1 MRRSSLKRFIA
12 LVMMISM
19 LACEFVVYAAPAG
32 EESDATVAEKEDADK
47 ADKTTG
53 DTEDSVN
60 DKYINEMI
68 EKNYTK
74 VSAGYKYPKY
84 TGNDIVYKISDIYVD
99 GGTLTEEI
107 DGYDSFASETVDKVV
122 QLEFGETVTVKLDVE
137 KKGVYVVGFDYLA
150 YDEESVLVPEAEI
163 TLNGEVPFYECYR
176 QLYES
181 LWTEAEQSYDRYDN
195 EVVAIPDKYMG
206 WSYKAISDASYRYS
220 TPLTLQLEEG
230 ENIITIKLNEA
241 ELKIGNFYLSKV
253 ETPEEYKKG
262 NAASGDY
269 FVELQAERPAFRND
283 SSIRPTCEYD
293 IDLKPYNS
301 SKKTLNIID
310 SASFADAGQTVS
322 YEIEVPET
330 GYYYLAVNYRQSDKV
345 DFPVF
350 MDIKVDGKIP
360 NILLQSY
367 EFDYANNFVLH
378 TLQDNENGKMSIKL
392 EKGKHLISFT
402 ISHNPLRE
410 AFETIDIVMS
420 EINDLTLE
428 VTKLAG
434 TNTSKYRDIE
444 ITKYIPGI
452 EDSLQRWIDQ
462 LTEMHNELA
471 VYSDAETIGCLS
483 QITLAIKKLET
494 FKEEPNEIP
503 YRIKELSQS
512 TNSVNQYLANVITA
526 LDADNISFDRVYV
539 YQDGSESKLPTKENI
554 FKKIWA
560 SIVRFFESFND
571 DSYSVGN
578 TDDTHLQVWINR
590 PRQYLEIIQQL
601 IDTKFTPETGIEV
614 DLCIMPDA
622 QKLIL
627 SNAAGEAPDVGQA
640 VDYAQPIEF
649 ALRDAIVDMTTFNYF
664 EGDEAY
670 LNYQNVFS
678 HFAPGLLIPSTM
690 NDGIY
695 SIPETFYFWVLFYR
709 TDVMEKLDLEVPET
723 IDDVKNM
730 IPKLSNRGLGFYY
743 PTAGTTG
750 MRTFAMTTPIFYQY
764 GASLYG
770 ETAGDTLLNS
780 EEGVAAFKELTELF
794 TIYDIPAEANFYQH
808 FRNGDYPIGISD
820 YFTYSLLINAAPEIE
835 NSWEISLIPGIE
847 DEDGVIQRQTAGA
860 AQNSIIFKPDEG
872 ECKVKLKDG
881 TEMDRTEA
889 AWRYLEWWM
898 STETQ
903 FEFGTV
909 LQTTYGKEYIWNTA
923 NREAFELLPW
933 KSRDK
938 YIILEAMENIV
949 ESPRIPGTY
958 MLERE
963 LSNAYIEVVT
973 QGEPLRTTLDTH
985 IKAMNR
991 ETERKLKEF
1000 GYIDENGKVLK
1011 EYKVPTIDSV
1021 KEILGITD

>member
-1 MRRSSLKRFIA
+1 MRRSSLTRFIA
-12 LVMMISM
+12 IVMTVSLM
-19 LACEFVVYAAPAG
+19 ACDFTAFAAPTNDTSKDVAG
-32 EESDATVAEKEDADK
+32 TENKTDE

-53 DTEDSVN
+53 DTGNASVN

-74 VSAGYKYPKY
+74 ISAGYTYQKYN
-84 TGNDIVYKISDIYVD
+84 GEDIVYDISDIYVD

-107 DGYDSFASETVDKVV
+107 DGYTGEGADKVV
-122 QLEFGETVTVKLDVE
+122 QLKYGETVTLKLDVE
-137 KKGVYVVGFDYLA
+137 KKGIYVLGFDYLA
-150 YDEESVLVPEAEI
+150 YDKESILVPEAEI
-163 TLNGEVPFYECYR
+163 TVNGEVPFYECYR

-181 LWTEAEQSYDRYDN
+181 LWTDPEEKSYDRYEN
-195 EVVAIPDKYMG
+195 EVVAIPDKVMD

-230 ENIITIKLNEA
+230 ENIITVKLNEA
-241 ELKIGNFYLSKV
+241 SLKIGNFYLSA
-253 ETPEEYKKG
+253 EEKIPKYESG
-262 NAASGDY
+262 NKASGDY

-293 IDLKPYNS
+293 IDLAPYKSN
-301 SKKTLNIID
+301 KKALNIID
-310 SASFADAGQTVS
+310 SGSFADPGQMVS
-322 YEIEVPET
+322 YKVDVPET
-330 GYYYLAVNYRQSDKV
+330 GYYYLAANYRQSDKV

-350 MDIKVDGKIP
+350 MDVKVDGKIP
-360 NILLQSY
+360 NELLQAY
-367 EFDYANNFVLH
+367 EFDYTNKFVLH
-378 TLQDNENGKMSIKL
+378 TLQDKNNGKMAIKL
-392 EKGKHLISFT
+392 EKGTHLISFT

-410 AFETIDIVMS
+410 SFEKIDVIMS
-420 EINDLTLE
+420 EINDLALE

-444 ITKYIPGI
+444 ITKYIPDI
-452 EDSLQRWIDQ
+452 EENLQKWID
-462 LTEMHNELA
+462 ELNA
-471 VYSDAETIGCLS
+471 MYTKLSSYSEAETIGCLA
-483 QITLAIKKLET
+483 QINTAVNKLET
-494 FKEEPNEIP
+494 FKEDPNEIP

-512 TNSVNQYLANVITA
+512 TSSVNQMLANLITA
-526 LDADNISFDRVYV
+526 LDADNISFDRIYV
-539 YQDGSESKLPTKENI
+539 YQDSSEGKLPTKENI
-554 FKKIWA
+554 FTKIWA

-571 DSYSVGN
+571 QSYSVGDEN
-578 TDDTHLQVWINR
+578 PTHLQVWVNR
-590 PRQYLEIIQQL
+590 PRQYLEIIQQM

-649 ALRDAIVDMTTFNYF
+649 ALRDAIVDLTTFDYF
-664 EGDEAY
+664 EGDEEY
-670 LNYQNVFS
+670 LNYKNVLGQFS
-678 HFAPGLLIPSTM
+678 PGILIPSTM

-709 TDVMEKLDLEVPET
+709 TDVMEKLNLEVPET
-723 IDDVKNM
+723 LDDVKDM
-730 IPKLSNRGLGFYY
+730 IPKLTNRGLNFYY

-750 MRTFAMTTPIFYQY
+750 TRTFAMTTPIFYQY
-764 GASLYG
+764 GATLYN
-770 ETAGDTLLNS
+770 ELAGDTALNS
-780 EEGVAAFKELTELF
+780 EAGVAAFKELTELF

-808 FRNGDYPIGISD
+808 FRNGDFPIGISD

-835 NSWEISLIPGIE
+835 NSWEISLIPGVE
-847 DEDGVIQRQTAGA
+847 DKDGNIQRQTAGA
-860 AQNSIIFKPDEG
+860 AQNSIIFKPDENDVDIVLKNG
-872 ECKVKLKDG
+872 EKMSR
-881 TEMDRTEA
+881 EEA

-903 FEFGTV
+903 VEFGTI

-923 NREAFELLPW
+923 NIEAFEKLPW

-938 YIILEAMENIV
+938 YTILEQMEWIT

-963 LSNAYIEVVT
+963 LSNAYIQVVT
-973 QGEPLRTTLDTH
+973 QGEPLRTTLDSAV
-985 IKAMNR
+985 KLMNR
-991 ETERKLKEF
+991 ETVRKLKEF
-1000 GYIDENGKVLK
+1000 KYFDENGNVLK
-1011 EYKVPTIDSV
+1011 EYKVPTIDTV